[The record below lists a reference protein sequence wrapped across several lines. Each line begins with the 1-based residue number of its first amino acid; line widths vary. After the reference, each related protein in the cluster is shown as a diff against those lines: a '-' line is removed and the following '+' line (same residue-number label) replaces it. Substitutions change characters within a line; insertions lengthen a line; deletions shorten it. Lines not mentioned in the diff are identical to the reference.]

1 MKLALPP
8 ILESKLSDFRAQVRS
23 VKLTEALLA
32 ALSGIA
38 LSYLIIFVADRFTE
52 TPLAVRCIICLL
64 GATTAVI
71 GIPLKWYRWVWKQ
84 RRLEDAARLLRRTF
98 PRLGDQLLGIV
109 ELARGNGLPTGH
121 SDRLVRAAMEQA
133 AEVVKDRDFRN
144 AVPESTHTQ
153 WALRTLFIA
162 LLCAGAWIYSSDAAR
177 NALVRWAMPWK
188 DSERFTFTRLNPL
201 PPRLVVPI
209 SEPFSLPL
217 QPSADSL
224 RTPES
229 AHARIPRQPAVHA
242 TLDSGVYPLAF
253 PPQKTA
259 TSLSLAVG
267 DFRRTLQVVPLPR
280 PELTALSVRLRL
292 PAYLKY
298 ANEPV
303 QEVRGTNLP
312 LLKGTLAAFEA
323 ATDHP
328 LASATLDEKPLEVSH
343 TSLKTPYLA
352 ISGDLSPRLDW
363 KDVEGLTPR
372 DPLTLRIRA
381 VEDEP
386 PRITAKRSSEE
397 PVVLESEV
405 LTFDIETTDDFGVQR
420 VGLEWRS
427 LGGSDDS
434 KTFTGSKVTASGQP
448 ERKELAAR
456 ATLSPLRERIAPQSL
471 EVRAWVE
478 DYLPG
483 RPRTYSGAFIIQIV
497 TKTEHAL
504 WVVEQM
510 SKWLDAAREGYDREQ
525 QLHQNNVELRKLDAT
540 ELDRPENRRRLA
552 QQAAAE
558 AANSARLNALADL
571 GKRLLSQASRN
582 DEFDAKRIESWASTL
597 GALDDIAAKRMPS
610 VTDLLK
616 QAANAAAQAANAKPA
631 AGAES
636 GPPDNAASGKPA
648 DPSSSGS
655 PQDPSTAK
663 PGGADGKS
671 TPNDAPIV
679 KAPGSEP
686 KPAAADTASK
696 PKSPDTPPSPTIT
709 NNESGLNPGA
719 PPPSQPANTAANA
732 SKPPPLGLPQ
742 TTLENVP
749 KKDAYLDDP
758 SAESPAGQ
766 ALNEAVKEQ
775 KALLDEFSKV
785 AADLQ
790 KVLSGL
796 ETSTFVKRLK
806 SASRVQM
813 NIAKTVTSDL
823 LKSFGIENAPPP
835 EAAPIVE
842 TAGKQADFF
851 QNIHSDMEAFVVRR
865 QDSALVKVFDQIKGM
880 NVVQQLNHNRDRI
893 RENLSG
899 RSIAGAEFWA
909 DTFDRWAEELV
920 EATKN
925 KKEEK
930 KKPSEDKPSLP
941 PEVIL
946 KLMQALDSEVKLRDQ
961 TREIESSKPDLGP
974 VRHAAEAGSLAM
986 EQDAINVLTTS
997 AVRDITA
1004 LPNALADF
1012 TKEINLVNKVVS
1024 VMQENTGILAGRD
1037 TGPAAIAAETEII
1050 ELLLQS
1056 KRAGGGGGGGGG
1068 GSGSAGGGLGPEFF
1082 SQSPLSILGSANG
1095 KPPSAPRA
1103 VGQATGV
1110 AGKEFPAEYKSGLDG
1125 YFSRLEGRSK

>member
-8 ILESKLSDFRAQVRS
+8 ILESKLSDFRARVRS
-23 VKLTEALLA
+23 VKLTEAFFA
-32 ALSGIA
+32 ALSGLA
-38 LSYLIIFVADRFTE
+38 LSYLVIFVADRFTE
-52 TPLAVRCIICLL
+52 TPLVARCIIFSL
-64 GATTAVI
+64 GAATAVV

-109 ELARGNGLPTGH
+109 ELARGSTLPTGH

-133 AEVVKDRDFRN
+133 AEAVKDRNFHD
-144 AVPESTHTQ
+144 AVPESAHQ
-153 WALRTLFIA
+153 RWILRA
-162 LLCAGAWIYSSDAAR
+162 LLIAGLCLGAWIYSNDAAR
-177 NALVRWAMPWK
+177 NSLARWLMPWN
-188 DSERFTFTRLNPL
+188 DTERYTFTRINPL
-201 PPRLVVPI
+201 PSRLAVPV

-217 QPSADSL
+217 QPSVDSL

-229 AHARIPRQPAVHA
+229 AHARIPRQPAISA
-242 TLDSGVYPLAF
+242 TLNAGIYPLAF
-253 PPQKTA
+253 PPQKTP
-259 TSLSLAVG
+259 TSLSLSVG
-267 DFRRTLQVVPLPR
+267 DFRRTIQVVPLPR

-292 PAYLKY
+292 PSYLKY
-298 ANEPV
+298 SSEPV
-303 QEVRGTNLP
+303 HEVRGTNLP
-312 LLKGTLAAFEA
+312 LLKGTHAAIEA

-328 LASATLDEKPLEVSH
+328 LASATLDNKPIEVSH
-343 TSLKTPYLA
+343 TSLKTPFLP
-352 ISGDLSPRLDW
+352 ITEDLSPRLDW
-363 KDVEGLTPR
+363 KDSEGLTPR

-381 VEDEP
+381 IEDEA
-386 PRITAKRSSEE
+386 PRITAKRTSEE

-405 LTFDIETTDDFGVQR
+405 LTFDLETTDDFGVQR

-427 LGGSDDS
+427 LGGADES
-434 KTFTGSKVTASGQP
+434 KAFTGSKVTASGQP

-456 ATLSPLRERIAPQSL
+456 ATLSPLRERIGPQSL

-483 RPRTYSGAFIIQIV
+483 RPRTYSGAFIIQV
-497 TKTEHAL
+497 VNKTEHAL
-504 WVVEQM
+504 WIVEQM

-525 QLHQNNVELRKLDAT
+525 QLHQNNVELRKLDAA
-540 ELDRPENRRRLA
+540 ELDRPENRRRVA

-558 AANSARLNALADL
+558 ATNSARLNALADL
-571 GKRLLSQASRN
+571 GKRLLAQASRN

-610 VTDLLK
+610 VADLLK
-616 QAANAAAQAANAKPA
+616 QAANAAAQT
-631 AGAES
+631 
-636 GPPDNAASGKPA
+636 ASGKPSSHGEPNPQDPA
-648 DPSSSGS
+648 NQGKPSDPSSNGS
-655 PQDPSTAK
+655 PQDPNSAK

-671 TPNDAPIV
+671 PSNEPPLV

-686 KPAAADTASK
+686 KPAADNAEK

-719 PPPSQPANTAANA
+719 APPSPPANTAGNPP
-732 SKPPPLGLPQ
+732 KPPPLGLPQ
-742 TTLENVP
+742 TTLENIP
-749 KKDAYLDDP
+749 KKDAYLDD
-758 SAESPAGQ
+758 SVADSPAGRS
-766 ALNEAVKEQ
+766 LNEAVKEQ

-813 NIAKTVTSDL
+813 NIAKTVTADL
-823 LKSFGIENAPPP
+823 LKAFGIENAPPP
-835 EAAPIVE
+835 EAAPIAD
-842 TAGKQADFF
+842 TASKQADFF

-865 QDSALVKVFDQIKGM
+865 QDSALVKVFDQIKGL
-880 NVVQQLNHNRDRI
+880 NVVQQLNQNRDRI

-941 PEVIL
+941 PEIIL

-961 TREIESSKPDLGP
+961 TREIENAKPDLGA
-974 VRHAAEAGSLAM
+974 VRHAAESGSLAM
-986 EQDAINVLTTS
+986 EQDAINVLTHS

-1012 TKEINLVNKVVS
+1012 NKEINLVNKVVS
-1024 VMQENTGILAGRD
+1024 VMQEATGILAGRD

-1068 GSGSAGGGLGPEFF
+1068 GSGAAGGGLGPEFF
-1082 SQSPLSILGSANG
+1082 SQSPLSILGSATG

-1110 AGKEFPAEYKSGLDG
+1110 AGKEFPAEYKSGLDS
-1125 YFSRLEGRSK
+1125 YFSRLEGRAK